1 MLLMLAANMAGDDL
15 YLVPLAYFALVVCT
29 YEISGG
35 HLNPA
40 ITLGVY
46 IQQKRYTH
54 NLLFMIFIMVAQTV
68 GAILALGLGF
78 CLRVTVSDE
87 GSSEKYLV
95 PNVYG

>member
-1 MLLMLAANMAGDDL
+1 MFGTMLLMLAANMAGPDL
-15 YLVPLAYFALVVCT
+15 YLVPLAYFSLIVCT

-54 NLLFMIFIMVAQTV
+54 NLLFMIFIMVA
-68 GAILALGLGF
+68 
-78 CLRVTVSDE
+78 
-87 GSSEKYLV
+87 
-95 PNVYG
+95 